1 MKIAAVA
8 SALPPNAYDQATLT
22 EQLRSVWAARPEV
35 ARRLDA
41 LHHNARVDRR
51 HLTLPRERYEE
62 LETFGEFNDAWIEG
76 AVDLGERAVR
86 SALARAGLG
95 PEDVD
100 AIFFTTVTGV
110 CSPSVDAR
118 LVNRLGLRG
127 DVQRT
132 PMFGLGCVAGVSVIA
147 RASDYVRAW
156 PERVAVALSVE
167 LCSLTWQRND
177 TSIANL
183 IACGLF
189 ADGAAAVI
197 VKGERCE
204 RGATAARIL
213 GSHSSFYPDT
223 EDVMGWRVSE
233 RGFQIV
239 LSPAVPAVAREFLGG
254 DVDRFLGERGLARGD
269 IAAWIAHPGGPKVLE
284 AVRDALALNDE
295 QVGDAWEV
303 LRTTGNLSST
313 SVLLVLERTLELHRP
328 PEGALGLMVALGPGF
343 CSEQVLLRF

>member
-22 EQLRSVWAARPEV
+22 AQLRSVWAARPEV
-35 ARRLDA
+35 VRRLDA
-41 LHHNARVDRR
+41 LHHNTRVDRR
-51 HLTLPRERYEE
+51 HLTLPREKYEE
-62 LETFGEFNDAWIEG
+62 LSTFGEFNDAWIEG
-76 AVDLGERAVR
+76 AVNLGEQAVR
-86 SALARAGLG
+86 TALERAGLE
-95 PEDVD
+95 PKDVD

-132 PMFGLGCVAGVSVIA
+132 PMFGLGCVAGVSVVA

-167 LCSLTWQRND
+167 LCSLTWQRGD

-197 VKGERCE
+197 VAGERCQ
-204 RGATAARIL
+204 RAKSDARIL
-213 GSHSSFYPDT
+213 GSRASFYPDT

-233 RGFQIV
+233 LGFQIV

-254 DVDRFLGERGLARGD
+254 DVDRFLTERGLSRAD

-284 AVRDALALNDE
+284 AVRDALELTDE

-313 SVLLVLERTLELHRP
+313 SVLLVLERTLTHHRP
-328 PEGALGLMVALGPGF
+328 APGSLGLMVALGPGF
-343 CSEQVLLRF
+343 CSEQVLLEF

>member
-1 MKIAAVA
+1 MKISAVA
-8 SALPPNAYDQATLT
+8 SALPANAYDQATLT
-22 EQLRSVWAARPEV
+22 EQLERVWAARPEV
-35 ARRLDA
+35 ARRLVA

-62 LETFGEFNDAWIEG
+62 LSTFGEFNDAWIAG
-76 AVDLGERAVR
+76 AVDLGEQAVR
-86 SALARAGLG
+86 AALARAGLE
-95 PEDVD
+95 PQDVD

-132 PMFGLGCVAGVSVIA
+132 PMFGLGCVAGVSVVA
-147 RASDYVRAW
+147 RAADYVRAW
-156 PERVAVALSVE
+156 PERVALALSVE

-189 ADGAAAVI
+189 ADGAAAV
-197 VKGERCE
+197 VVSGDRREG
-204 RGATAARIL
+204 GAGARIL
-213 GSHSSFYPDT
+213 GSRSSFYPDT

-254 DVDRFLGERGLARGD
+254 DVDRFLAERGLARSD

-284 AVRDALALNDE
+284 AVRDALELSDE

-313 SVLLVLERTLELHRP
+313 SVLLVLERTLALHRP
-328 PEGALGLMVALGPGF
+328 APGALGLMVALGPGF